1 MRFFASVL
9 GSVAFHAA
17 LVLAF
22 AAGMASLGPVELASL
37 DLSAIEF
44 SFSETAGEQESS
56 VVSAQEEMPQ
66 IPSPEMELPAPETGD
81 EGPACVPPP
90 VPVRSA
96 GIVPVEDFPP
106 METPPA
112 MGEHAHPAAEDAPAA
127 DHAKI
132 DAPASL
138 SSAISPAYPRQAR
151 QRGESGDVVL
161 EILVGKDGRTISV
174 SVASSSGWRD
184 LDDAAVAAARKAR
197 FNPAKSDGEP
207 VESLVRLPLSFVLK

>member
-1 MRFFASVL
+1 MRVVASVL

-17 LVLAF
+17 LVLAL

-56 VVSAQEEMPQ
+56 AVSAKEEMPAN
-66 IPSPEMELPAPETGD
+66 PSPVMELPAPEAG
-81 EGPACVPPP
+81 EPASVPPP

-96 GIVPVEDFPP
+96 GIVPEEDFPP

-112 MGEHAHPAAEDAPAA
+112 IGEHAHPAAEDAPAA

-161 EILVGKDGRTISV
+161 EILVGKDGRAISV

-197 FNPAKSDGEP
+197 FNPAKSGGEP
-207 VESLVRLPLSFVLK
+207 AESLVRLPLSFVLK